1 MSKFTKIMTRE
12 KNPKY
17 GLINEYGEIV
27 LPVIYED
34 INIKEKAG
42 FIVADLRSE
51 EHRRIEVVYEIKEDA
66 LIEYVQERETSEFVY
81 MSLGS
86 KLIIMKIDGRIR
98 VIENLNKDVYS

>member
-17 GLINEYGEIV
+17 GLINEYGEIL

-34 INIKEKAG
+34 INIKEGVG
-42 FIVADLRSE
+42 FIVASLRSE
-51 EHRRIEVVYEIKEDA
+51 ERRLIEVVYEIKEDA
-66 LIEYVQERETSEFVY
+66 IIECVQERETSEFCY
-81 MSLGS
+81 MSPGS
-86 KLIIMKIDGRIR
+86 KLVIMKIDGRIR